1 MKIRFGFATTP
12 PNIRVLLLLAT
23 IFSTVYLLG
32 CGSTKPGTKKDE
44 FFTSGSREADQ
55 RAAQTMAKNEQ
66 LAGSGEGSGEK
77 DVKKA
82 KVAKNDNGDSSA
94 TTNKAA
100 QAEGKLALYD
110 RLGAEA
116 GISNIVVDFLPR
128 ALNDPRVNWERKG
141 ITREKFN
148 LFGHHDKNSVLW
160 TASAPN
166 KATLQKHLVQF
177 IAITTGGPSKYDGK
191 EIKATHAGMHITN
204 PEFDAVIG
212 DLKATLDRLQVPNKE
227 QKELLAI
234 IESTRPEIVT
244 ER

>member
-1 MKIRFGFATTP
+1 MKIRFQFASSAA
-12 PNIRVLLLLAT
+12 NIRTLVAAVTLL
-23 IFSTVYLLG
+23 SMVCLLG
-32 CGSTKPGTKKDE
+32 CGSTKPGTKKDD

-66 LAGSGEGSGEK
+66 LAGTGEGAGEK
-77 DVKKA
+77 NVKKA
-82 KVAKNDNGDSSA
+82 KTAKPEDESPGA
-94 TTNKAA
+94 TNKAA

-128 ALNDPRVNWERKG
+128 VLNDPRVNWERKG
-141 ITREKFN
+141 VTREKFS
-148 LFGHHDKNSVLW
+148 LFGHHKTNTVQW
-160 TASAPN
+160 SATPQN
-166 KATLQKHLVQF
+166 KAALEKHLIQF

-191 EIKATHAGMHITN
+191 EIKVTHAGMHITN

-212 DLKATLDRLQVPNKE
+212 DLKASLDRLQIPNKE